1 MAAVFEAGQ
10 GMPVGSVQGERLL
23 ESKRMN
29 MLQAEIISQTDT
41 AL

>member
-1 MAAVFEAGQ
+1 
-10 GMPVGSVQGERLL
+10 MPVGSVQGERLL